1 MENLTHKEI
10 DYAIAKERVKQLKN
24 FYISVTVFIIAFTLY
39 NFPKYYLTGKIAF
52 LDFKNFS
59 VIFWIWG
66 IILLIKAIKL
76 FVFNQSWERKVINK
90 ELNK

>member
-24 FYISVTVFIIAFTLY
+24 FYISLVVLIIVFTIY
-39 NFPKYYLTGKIAF
+39 NFPKYYLTGETSF

-90 ELNK
+90 QLNK

>member
-10 DYAIAKERVKQLKN
+10 DYVIAKDRLKQLKN
-24 FYISVTVFIIAFTLY
+24 YYISLVVLIIVFTIY
-39 NFPKYYLTGKIAF
+39 NFPKYYLTGETSF

-90 ELNK
+90 QLNK